1 MNTTRVYSYR
11 RFSSGRQALGHSLE
25 RQSAAARA
33 WCAEN
38 GYVLDEDLVISDPK
52 VSAFSGKNATEGA
65 LSLFWKAAK
74 QGRIPRGSI
83 LLVESLDRLSRSAI
97 PEAINLLTSIV
108 GTGVRVVSMIDGKEW
123 NEETICDSMNFMMS
137 VLLFSRA
144 HEESATKAKRV
155 RAAVLKKR
163 EAKLPV
169 VTTVHG
175 SGWLIPKQDLQGW
188 LVDQEKADSVKM
200 VFEKASEGYGGVA
213 IARMA
218 NQAGWKLPW
227 RVRANSNDR
236 WEHTQISRLLRDR
249 RTLGE
254 WQPKRMLNGELVTDG
269 QPVLNY
275 FPRIISDELW
285 YSVQNSLAGRTG
297 PVRLRGIKGDIF
309 AGLLY
314 CSCGEKM
321 ERKAP
326 GARGYARYYCLGS
339 KAGMDGKLGMPIK
352 PKCASL
358 GEAVLVREGLPFLAS
373 AESSSFSNHD
383 AAIEAR
389 NALATAQLQ
398 LAEFSKKAGILI
410 DALEKGGESSY
421 ILDRLNAV
429 EKEKAAV
436 ETLVLQKK
444 AALAALPVGGVA
456 FGNQIAAEAELAISD
471 KSAVQ
476 ARHKIA
482 SALALILDRIVWHG
496 TFLMFKTKKGDGFAQ
511 LIDEKT
517 LARVKRRDRKLLDG
531 MKRVRVKHEK
541 T

>member
-1 MNTTRVYSYR
+1 MSETRVYSYR
-11 RFSSGRQALGHSLE
+11 RFSSGRQASGHSLE
-25 RQSAAARA
+25 RQSASARA

-38 GYVLDEDLVISDPK
+38 GYVLDEDLVISDLG
-52 VSAFSGKNATEGA
+52 VSAFGGKNASEGA
-65 LSLFWKAAK
+65 LAVFLAAAK
-74 QGRIPRGSI
+74 EGRIPRGSI

-97 PEAINLLTSIV
+97 HEAIGLLTSIV
-108 GTGVRVVSMIDGKEW
+108 VSGVRVVSMIDGKEW
-123 NEETICDSMNFMMS
+123 NDETIKDTMNFMMS

-188 LVDQEKADSVKM
+188 LVDQERADSVKM

-227 RVRANSNDR
+227 RVRANTNDR

-314 CSCGEKM
+314 CSCGRKM

-326 GARGYARYYCLGS
+326 AARGYARYYCLGR
-339 KAGMDGKLGMPIK
+339 KEGKTT
-352 PKCASL
+352 CAPL
-358 GEAVLVREGLPFLAS
+358 GEAVLVREGLPFLAA
-373 AESSSFSNHD
+373 AESSSFSNND

-389 NALATAQLQ
+389 SALATAQLQ
-398 LAEFSKKAGILI
+398 LAEFSKKADILI
-410 DALEKGGESSY
+410 EALEKGGESSY
-421 ILDRLNAV
+421 ILNRLNAV
-429 EKEKAAV
+429 EKEKATV
-436 ETLVLQKK
+436 EALVLQKK

-456 FGNQIAAEAELAISD
+456 FGHQIAAEAELAISD

-496 TFLMFKTKKGDGFAQ
+496 TFLIFKTKKGDGFAQ
-511 LIDEKT
+511 LIDQKT

>member
-1 MNTTRVYSYR
+1 MNETRVYSYR
-11 RFSSGRQALGHSLE
+11 RFSSGRQASGHSLE
-25 RQSAAARA
+25 RQSASARA
-33 WCAEN
+33 WCAEQ
-38 GYVLDEDLVISDPK
+38 GLTLDEDLVISDLG
-52 VSAFSGKNATEGA
+52 VSAYSGKNASDGA
-65 LSLFWKAAK
+65 LAVFLAAAK
-74 QGRIPRGSI
+74 KGLIPSGSI

-97 PEAINLLTSIV
+97 PEAIALLTSIV
-108 GTGVRVVSMIDGKEW
+108 ATGVRVVSMIDGKEW
-123 NEETICDSMNFMMS
+123 NQETIRDTMNFMMS

-155 RAAVLKKR
+155 RAAVMKKR
-163 EAKLPV
+163 EANLPV

-188 LVDQEKADSVKM
+188 LVDQEKADSVRK

-218 NQAGWKLPW
+218 NEIGWKLPW
-227 RVRANSNDR
+227 RVRANTNVR

-254 WQPKRMLNGELVTDG
+254 WQPKRMLNGELVADG

-309 AGLLY
+309 SGLLY
-314 CSCGEKM
+314 CSCGERM
-321 ERKAP
+321 ERKTP
-326 GARGYARYYCLGS
+326 GARGYARYYCLGC
-339 KAGMDGKLGMPIK
+339 KAGVTNKT
-352 PKCASL
+352 KCPSL
-358 GEAVLVREGLPFLAS
+358 GEAVLVREGLPFLAA
-373 AESSSFSNHD
+373 AESSSFSNNE

-398 LAEFSKKAGILI
+398 LAEFSKKADILI
-410 DALEKGGESSY
+410 EALEKGGESSY
-421 ILDRLNAV
+421 ILNRLNAV
-429 EKEKAAV
+429 EKEKATV
-436 ETLVLQKK
+436 EALVLQKK

-456 FGNQIAAEAELAISD
+456 FGHQIAAEAELAISD

-496 TFLMFKTKKGDGFAQ
+496 TFLIFKTKKGDGFAQ
-511 LIDEKT
+511 LIDQKT